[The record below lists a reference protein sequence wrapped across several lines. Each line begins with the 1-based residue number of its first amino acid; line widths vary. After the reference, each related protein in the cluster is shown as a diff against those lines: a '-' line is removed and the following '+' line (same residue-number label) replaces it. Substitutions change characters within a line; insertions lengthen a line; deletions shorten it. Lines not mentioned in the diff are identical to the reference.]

1 MILVTRKRTRQC
13 PDADGIPIPRRLPL
27 RGARWKAARSIP
39 KELSKA
45 DPDPLPAVKRLA
57 KRLSINPDRYGRK
70 SLLFAWAE
78 AGLMRS
84 APAAR

>member
-1 MILVTRKRTRQC
+1 VIFVTRKRTRQC
-13 PDADGIPIPRRLPL
+13 PDADGLPIPRLPL
-27 RGARWKAARSIP
+27 RGARRKAARSIP

-57 KRLSINPDRYGRK
+57 KRFSINLDRYGRK

-78 AGLMRS
+78 AGVMRS
-84 APAAR
+84 EPAAR